1 MRSYFFLGGDCMVSL
16 RSKKKKITQ
25 DKILEA
31 SKELFL
37 SQGYENTT
45 ASQIAEKAEIG
56 VGTVY
61 NYYKSK
67 ADIFVAAMYQ
77 QFGLDEEH
85 DIYHIVDTS
94 QGVADIVKEF
104 TTKHITKLKFFPR
117 KLMRELISAAVS
129 SFKKNPKF
137 LSELMAIDYKLM
149 NELIK
154 LLNDLKQKRI
164 IGEDFDTQLAV
175 EMVFSGL
182 MYECS
187 LFFYNEEY
195 SFDECLSNINR
206 KIDFIFTK

>member
-1 MRSYFFLGGDCMVSL
+1 MVSL

-37 SQGYENTT
+37 TQGYENTT

-67 ADIFVAAMYQ
+67 ADIFVAAMYHE
-77 QFGLDEEH
+77 FGLDEEQ
-85 DIYHIVDTS
+85 DIYDVVDTS

-104 TTKHITKLKFFPR
+104 VVKHSSKLKFFPR

-129 SFKKNPKF
+129 SFKNNPKF
-137 LSELMAIDYKLM
+137 LSQLMALDYKLM
-149 NELIK
+149 EELIK
-154 LLNDLKQKRI
+154 LLDDLKQKKMI
-164 IGEDFDTQLAV
+164 NESFDTRLAV

-182 MYECS
+182 MYELS
-187 LFFYNEEY
+187 IFFYDEKY
-195 SFDECLSNINR
+195 SFDECFNNVNR
-206 KIDFIFTK
+206 KIDFIFRG